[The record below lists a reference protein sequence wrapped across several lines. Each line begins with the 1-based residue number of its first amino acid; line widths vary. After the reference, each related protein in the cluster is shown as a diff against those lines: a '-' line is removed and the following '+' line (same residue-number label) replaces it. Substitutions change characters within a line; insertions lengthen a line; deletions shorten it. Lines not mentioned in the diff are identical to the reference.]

1 MAFDKRNLPG
11 LSDRSPIVGNRE
23 ESFLTRKEFH
33 AHSDNDP
40 IHVSIED
47 RKRWNEIE
55 QKLKDYIDY
64 RFRSIIGLF
73 DFGEIGIDNSL
84 TLAEIILKTNKQ
96 RISEVQSEKASR
108 ISDIEKQKEDLTK
121 LIIDETKARSS
132 AIKLIEEQLVDA
144 NLRIDKEIEDRITAD
159 ELEQTS
165 RVLKDNELEKYIDK
179 VDKKILQEFNK
190 ATEAINMEKVIREN
204 TDNETVTTVN
214 TKIAIQDKNISDM
227 MLKVNQYTIDRNND
241 FITMQSQIEMIN
253 KLIDT
258 EILSIR
264 TILNTEKEARIAQDS
279 NLLWIINN
287 K

>member
-23 ESFLTRKEFH
+23 ESFLTRKEFYAH
-33 AHSDNDP
+33 ADNDP

-96 RISEVQSEKASR
+96 RISEIQSEKASR

-132 AIKLIEEQLVDA
+132 SIKLIEEQLVDA
-144 NLRIDKEIEDRITAD
+144 NLRIDKGIEDRITAD

-165 RVLKDNELEKYIDK
+165 RILKDNELEKYIDK

-264 TILNTEKEARIAQDS
+264 TMLNTEKEARIAQDS